1 MHNGQK
7 RGRKIGGQNFRRLHR
22 MQIMARLEATGNY
35 SVNALAK
42 HFALQPQTICLMR
55 AQPEYI
61 RLRASYITGIL
72 DTVSDTVQTIVEYQ
86 TQEMKDMVPASL
98 RVLRD
103 TLVRGTMQTASVVE
117 RKMALDAARE
127 VMDREGTFA
136 KVSKSEVHVKDE
148 MDFGEQKQLH
158 DELSFLLQSSDSA
171 KTGNTD
177 AATALAAFVQAA
189 GDKGAQD
196 EMSKHI
202 KLDDFTIPQ
211 GRPTQ

>member
-7 RGRKIGGQNFRRLHR
+7 RGRKLGGQNFRRQHR

-42 HFALQPQTICLMR
+42 HFNLQAQTICLMR

-61 RLRASYITGIL
+61 RLRASYVTGVI
-72 DTVSDTVQTIVEYQ
+72 DTVSDTVQTIIEYQ

-117 RKMALDAARE
+117 RKMAMDAARE
-127 VMDREGTFA
+127 VFDREGTFA
-136 KVSKSEVHVKDE
+136 KVSKSEVHVKDD
-148 MDFGEQKQLH
+148 MDFSEQKQLH
-158 DELSFLLQSSDSA
+158 DELSFLLQTADSA
-171 KTGNTD
+171 KLGNTD
-177 AATALAAFVQAA
+177 SAAALNAFVQAA
-189 GDKGAQD
+189 GDKGAQN
-196 EMSKHI
+196 EMAKHI
-202 KLDDFTIPQ
+202 KLDDFTIPSDL
-211 GRPTQ
+211 PTQ